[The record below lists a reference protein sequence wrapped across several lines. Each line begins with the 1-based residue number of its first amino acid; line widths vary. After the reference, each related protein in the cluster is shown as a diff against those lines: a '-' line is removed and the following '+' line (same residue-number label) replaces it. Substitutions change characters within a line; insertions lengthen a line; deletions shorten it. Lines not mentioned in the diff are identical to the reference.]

1 MKLLEPERILK
12 KLELS
17 DSPQPE
23 VVPLRYP
30 LLLCHGYGALASVI
44 KPSPMHEVCMLLR
57 RHGVLAFAPNIV
69 PYASIDTRATEWNRV
84 LGKLCDSLEVEKMNV
99 IAHSMSGLDMRY
111 ALQELECAP
120 HVASLTTLASPHDG
134 TSLAELV
141 LKTPEKVRT
150 LLGDA
155 FNWFGNHVY
164 PHSRSDAIG
173 AVQQL
178 TRDYVASTFNPAI
191 TDTKGVPFLSWSAA
205 TGKGTDEPLNPIYRY
220 QNHHIYE
227 QEGIND
233 SFVSVASASRGE
245 HLGTLPLSHLEQMGL
260 SLSRERK
267 RLYESVPS
275 NFQLYHL
282 IINHYISLKFFLP

>member
-1 MKLLEPERILK
+1 MKLIEPERILK
-12 KLELS
+12 KLELE
-17 DSPQPE
+17 DLPQPE
-23 VVPLRYP
+23 VAPLRYP
-30 LLLCHGYGALASVI
+30 LLLCHGYGALAAVI

-69 PYASIDTRATEWNRV
+69 PYASIETRAAEWERILETLCES
-84 LGKLCDSLEVEKMNV
+84 LGVEKLNV

-111 ALQELECAP
+111 ALQELTCAR
-120 HVASLTTLASPHDG
+120 HVASLTTLATPHNG

-141 LKTPEKVRT
+141 LKTPDNVRT

-173 AVQQL
+173 AVKQL
-178 TRDYVASTFNPAI
+178 TREYVASTFNPAI
-191 TDTKGVPFLSWSAA
+191 TDTMGVPLLSWSAA
-205 TGKGTDEPLNPIYRY
+205 TGKGTDQPLNPVYRY
-220 QNHHIYE
+220 QNHHIFD

-233 SFVSVASASRGE
+233 SFVSVASASRGD
-245 HLGTLPLSHLEQMGL
+245 HLGTLPLSHLEQLGL

-267 RLYESVPS
+267 RLYESIWFDIV
-275 NFQLYHL
+275 QT
-282 IINHYISLKFFLP
+282 LKRRGY